1 MSSKVKTLSVLNIL
15 ILVNMT
21 VMISDYKIISNKV
34 GAVCTLLIMFLLL
47 IYNHGK
53 VSYQKFESRL
63 VLSIFAF
70 LTYYTATSL
79 INGSVVN
86 LFETLLYFLIE
97 FSSIFIYL
105 YFLKKGSLAN
115 QNILLLIFFIVWD
128 FFCIIAIINYLSTPN
143 LARLMAAYR
152 ASYASLII
160 GGGYPMAYGSA
171 ILSVYLLQTFL
182 ENKYIGGIYRFLII
196 LEMLLLTVLVYFTNS
211 FVILISM
218 LLGYILCLV
227 RHSVK
232 GSLYIIPMVFLFTV
246 LLVLYLNIDSV
257 LEWLINITDNEF
269 IEKRLYEIYNLVA
282 NDVTSF
288 HLGKRSDLYKMS
300 IDSFM
305 QYPIFGVG
313 YSFGNLGSLQ
323 RSNGVGAHSTIFDSL
338 AQYGLLGAIPLFGI
352 ILYPYFHNRNM
363 KFSSTYLIS
372 FMLMLFLNPCFTT
385 YHCLLVVY
393 LIIPIMQSIIE
404 AKKGNAVQ
412 TMKKLC

>member
-196 LEMLLLTVLVYFTNS
+196 LEMLLKY
-211 FVILISM
+211 
-218 LLGYILCLV
+218 
-227 RHSVK
+227 
-232 GSLYIIPMVFLFTV
+232 
-246 LLVLYLNIDSV
+246 
-257 LEWLINITDNEF
+257 
-269 IEKRLYEIYNLVA
+269 
-282 NDVTSF
+282 
-288 HLGKRSDLYKMS
+288 
-300 IDSFM
+300 
-305 QYPIFGVG
+305 
-313 YSFGNLGSLQ
+313 
-323 RSNGVGAHSTIFDSL
+323 
-338 AQYGLLGAIPLFGI
+338 
-352 ILYPYFHNRNM
+352 
-363 KFSSTYLIS
+363 
-372 FMLMLFLNPCFTT
+372 
-385 YHCLLVVY
+385 
-393 LIIPIMQSIIE
+393 
-404 AKKGNAVQ
+404 
-412 TMKKLC
+412 